1 MTMESYPQ
9 VDKTLFYSQ
18 YRSGVIV
25 SFQMFVPTKAL
36 FGAGQLNHLHEQA
49 LPGKKALL
57 VISNGKS
64 TKVNGYLDRTEK
76 ELHTA
81 GVETVLFDQVEA
93 NPLKST
99 VMRGGTMARENQCD
113 FIVALGGGSCIDA
126 AKGIAVVATNDGDLW
141 DYITQG
147 TGKGKPIA
155 IKPLPIV
162 AITTTAGTGSETD
175 AGGVITNEDTN
186 EKTPVK
192 GPSLFP
198 VLAIIDPELMATVP
212 PKFTAYQGF
221 DALFHNIEGYLANK
235 ANLMSEMV
243 ALEAISQISAYL
255 PTAVQNGIDMKA
267 RERVAFG
274 NYLGGLEMCLS
285 SNMSEH
291 SLEHALSAYHQALP
305 HGAGLIM
312 ISLAYFS
319 HMIDI
324 HVCDDRFIILA
335 RHMGRPDAAKPED
348 FLDALKELQEK
359 CGVANL
365 KMSDYGI
372 SPDEFHKMAH
382 NAKTAM
388 AGLFMADRMP
398 MSEEDCVAIYQAS
411 YR

>member
-1 MTMESYPQ
+1 M
-9 VDKTLFYSQ
+9 
-18 YRSGVIV
+18 

-99 VMRGGTMARENQCD
+99 VMRGGAMARENQCD

-162 AITTTAGTGSETD
+162 
-175 AGGVITNEDTN
+175 VITNEDTN

-255 PTAVQNGIDMKA
+255 PTAVQNGI
-267 RERVAFG
+267 
-274 NYLGGLEMCLS
+274 
-285 SNMSEH
+285 
-291 SLEHALSAYHQALP
+291 
-305 HGAGLIM
+305 
-312 ISLAYFS
+312 
-319 HMIDI
+319 
-324 HVCDDRFIILA
+324 
-335 RHMGRPDAAKPED
+335 
-348 FLDALKELQEK
+348 
-359 CGVANL
+359 
-365 KMSDYGI
+365 
-372 SPDEFHKMAH
+372 
-382 NAKTAM
+382 T
-388 AGLFMADRMP
+388 
-398 MSEEDCVAIYQAS
+398 
-411 YR
+411 

>member
-1 MTMESYPQ
+1 
-9 VDKTLFYSQ
+9 
-18 YRSGVIV
+18 
-25 SFQMFVPTKAL
+25 
-36 FGAGQLNHLHEQA
+36 
-49 LPGKKALL
+49 
-57 VISNGKS
+57 
-64 TKVNGYLDRTEK
+64 
-76 ELHTA
+76 
-81 GVETVLFDQVEA
+81 
-93 NPLKST
+93 
-99 VMRGGTMARENQCD
+99 
-113 FIVALGGGSCIDA
+113 
-126 AKGIAVVATNDGDLW
+126 
-141 DYITQG
+141 
-147 TGKGKPIA
+147 
-155 IKPLPIV
+155 
-162 AITTTAGTGSETD
+162 
-175 AGGVITNEDTN
+175 
-186 EKTPVK
+186 
-192 GPSLFP
+192 
-198 VLAIIDPELMATVP
+198 MATVP

>member
-1 MTMESYPQ
+1 MGYTFMVPA
-9 VDKTLFYSQ
+9 KII
-18 YRSGVIV
+18 SGTNVIEELG
-25 SFQMFVPTKAL
+25 QHIQGKGTKAL
-36 FGAGQLNHLHEQA
+36 IVTDQFMVKFGNAAKVENALAKANIPYVTFAGANSEPTDKIVDAGL
-49 LPGKKALL
+49 
-57 VISNGKS
+57 
-64 TKVNGYLDRTEK
+64 KVY
-76 ELHTA
+76 
-81 GVETVLFDQVEA
+81 
-93 NPLKST
+93 
-99 VMRGGTMARENQCD
+99 REEGCD
-113 FIVALGGGSCIDA
+113 FLVALGGGSCIDA

-398 MSEEDCVAIYQAS
+398 MSEDDCVAIYQAS

>member
-1 MTMESYPQ
+1 M
-9 VDKTLFYSQ
+9 
-18 YRSGVIV
+18 

-36 FGAGQLNHLHEQA
+36 FGAGQLNHLHEQD

-99 VMRGGTMARENQCD
+99 VMRGGAMAREHQCD

-198 VLAIIDPELMATVP
+198 VLAIIDPELMA
-212 PKFTAYQGF
+212 K
-221 DALFHNIEGYLANK
+221 AL
-235 ANLMSEMV
+235 
-243 ALEAISQISAYL
+243 
-255 PTAVQNGIDMKA
+255 
-267 RERVAFG
+267 ERVAFG

-398 MSEEDCVAIYQAS
+398 MSEDDCVAIYQAS